1 MPRSAWKGP
10 FFVALPGLKQ
20 ALTGNIPVR
29 TNARACTVIPSFVG
43 LKFQIH
49 NGKDYVPLTVTDEM
63 VGHKLGE
70 FAPTRKRFS
79 YRQTKNHPLDS
90 SDGEDDLNHMDQHHI
105 LAGRDGKESLLNH
118 SQQQQF
124 LHPSLQDHHLS
135 SPTSS
140 QDDNDSDTID
150 VNIIPLSTSEQI
162 DPRRGDLQKNVT
174 FSNGLTLVVG
184 VIIGSG
190 IFASPGPVL
199 AYSKSVGVS
208 LIIWFVS
215 GLLAF
220 AGALC
225 YAELGSA
232 MPSSGGGEYA
242 YLNHAFGSLP
252 AFLFSWSSISL
263 MKPAGN
269 AIICVVFAEYVV
281 NIIAQSAWD
290 PTQPMRNWSNKLIA
304 VVCVLVLSGLNSV
317 SVSLGTRVQ
326 DVFTFIKVIT
336 LLVIGITGVIVL
348 AQQTSSSHNFDH
360 AFEGERQPSLGD
372 IALGLYSGLW
382 AYDGWNNLN
391 YVSSEMKNPTKDLPR
406 VIFAGVPIVIM
417 FYLLANTAYYAVL
430 PQSVIMNTNTV
441 AIDFGKQMFGNTG
454 GVLFAICVACSCF
467 GAANGSI
474 FTGAR
479 VIYATAREGNLP
491 QIFGTVHEKRKTPI
505 AALGLQA
512 FMTSI
517 MILGG
522 TFATLV
528 NFFSVAAWL
537 FYLASIMGLLYL
549 RYHEPNLKRP
559 FKVWMI
565 VPILFT
571 FLGLFLFLMPFVR
584 APLESCLAMV
594 IVLAGVPLWVIKE
607 LVSGNKGTRWQDLK
621 EKMLTTLG
629 FSPAGG
635 RHERLGGYR

>member
-1 MPRSAWKGP
+1 
-10 FFVALPGLKQ
+10 
-20 ALTGNIPVR
+20 
-29 TNARACTVIPSFVG
+29 
-43 LKFQIH
+43 
-49 NGKDYVPLTVTDEM
+49 
-63 VGHKLGE
+63 
-70 FAPTRKRFS
+70 
-79 YRQTKNHPLDS
+79 
-90 SDGEDDLNHMDQHHI
+90 
-105 LAGRDGKESLLNH
+105 
-118 SQQQQF
+118 
-124 LHPSLQDHHLS
+124 
-135 SPTSS
+135 
-140 QDDNDSDTID
+140 
-150 VNIIPLSTSEQI
+150 
-162 DPRRGDLQKNVT
+162 QKNVS

-208 LIIWFVS
+208 LIIWFIS

-232 MPSSGGGEYA
+232 MPSSGGGEHA

-252 AFLFSWSSISL
+252 AFLFSWSSIAL
-263 MKPAGN
+263 LKPGGN

-290 PTQPMRNWSNKLIA
+290 PTAPMKNWSNKLVAIA
-304 VVCVLVLSGLNSV
+304 CLLVLSGLNSI
-317 SVSLGTRVQ
+317 SVTMGTRIQ
-326 DVFTFIKVIT
+326 DVFTFMKVVT
-336 LLVIGITGVIVL
+336 LLVISITGLVVL
-348 AQQTSSSHNFDH
+348 AQRNLSSHNFDH
-360 AFEGERQPSLGD
+360 AFEGESQPSLGD

-391 YVSSEMKNPTKDLPR
+391 YVSTEMKNPTRDLPR
-406 VIFAGVPIVIM
+406 VIFAGVPIVVI

-430 PQSVIMNTNTV
+430 PSEVVMSTNTV

-467 GAANGSI
+467 GAANGSL

-479 VIYATAREGNLP
+479 VIYSAAREGYLP
-491 QIFGTVHEKRKTPI
+491 KVFGKVHEKRRTPI

-512 FMTSI
+512 VMTSI

-522 TFATLV
+522 TFSTLV

-537 FYLASIMGLLYL
+537 FYLSSIVGLLYL

-559 FKVWMI
+559 FRVWTI
-565 VPILFT
+565 VPVLFT
-571 FLGLFLFLMPFVR
+571 FVGLFLFLMPFVR
-584 APLESCLAMV
+584 APLESCLSII
-594 IVLAGVPLWVIKE
+594 IVLAGIPLWV
-607 LVSGNKGTRWQDLK
+607 V
-621 EKMLTTLG
+621 
-629 FSPAGG
+629 
-635 RHERLGGYR
+635 

>member
-1 MPRSAWKGP
+1 MDKDP
-10 FFVALPGLKQ
+10 FNRDDSLELERLNHA
-20 ALTGNIPVR
+20 
-29 TNARACTVIPSFVG
+29 ARHPYEI
-43 LKFQIH
+43 
-49 NGKDYVPLTVTDEM
+49 D
-63 VGHKLGE
+63 
-70 FAPTRKRFS
+70 
-79 YRQTKNHPLDS
+79 PLDS
-90 SDGEDDLNHMDQHHI
+90 SDGEDEDLNDMDEQYA
-105 LAGRDGKESLLNH
+105 LTDRDGKESLLKH

-124 LHPSLQDHHLS
+124 LHPSLQDHHLTSS
-135 SPTSS
+135 SPNSS
-140 QDDNDSDTID
+140 QDDDSDTID
-150 VNIIPLSTSEQI
+150 VHIIPLSSSEQI
-162 DPRRGDLQKNVT
+162 DPRRGDLQKSVT

-190 IFASPGPVL
+190 IFASPGPVF

-220 AGALC
+220 AGSLC

-252 AFLFSWSSISL
+252 AFLFSWSSITL
-263 MKPAGN
+263 LKPAGN

-290 PTQPMRNWSNKLIA
+290 PTQPMRHWSNKLIA
-304 VVCVLVLSGLNSV
+304 IACVLVLSGLNSISV
-317 SVSLGTRVQ
+317 SVGTRIQ

-336 LLVIGITGVIVL
+336 LLVIGITGVVVL
-348 AQQTSSSHNFDH
+348 AQKSLSSHNFDH
-360 AFEGERQPSLGD
+360 AFEGESQPSLGD

-406 VIFAGVPIVIM
+406 VIFAGVPIVII

-430 PQSVIMNTNTV
+430 PESVIMNTNTV

-479 VIYATAREGNLP
+479 VIYASAREGNLP
-491 QIFGTVHEKRKTPI
+491 KIFGKVNEKRKTPI

-512 FMTSI
+512 VMTTI

-522 TFATLV
+522 TFSTLV
-528 NFFSVAAWL
+528 NFYSVAAWL
-537 FYLASIMGLLYL
+537 FYLASILGLLYL

-559 FKVWMI
+559 FKVWTI

-584 APLESCLAMV
+584 APLESCLSMV
-594 IVLAGVPLWVIKE
+594 IVLAGLPLWVVKE

-621 EKMLTTLG
+621 DKVLTTVG
-629 FSPAGG
+629 FQPAGG
-635 RHERLGGYR
+635 RHERLTGYH

>member
-20 ALTGNIPVR
+20 ALTSNIPVR
-29 TNARACTVIPSFVG
+29 TNARACTIIPSFVG

-49 NGKDYVPLTVTDEM
+49 NGKDYTPLTVTDEM

-90 SDGEDDLNHMDQHHI
+90 SDGEDEDLNDMDEQYT
-105 LAGRDGKESLLNH
+105 LTGREGKEFLLKH

-124 LHPSLQDHHLS
+124 LHPSLQDHHLTA
-135 SPTSS
+135 SPNSS
-140 QDDNDSDTID
+140 QDDDSDTID
-150 VNIIPLSTSEQI
+150 VHIIPLSSSEQI

-208 LIIWFVS
+208 LIIWVIS

-220 AGALC
+220 AGSLC

-252 AFLFSWSSISL
+252 AFLFSWSSIAL
-263 MKPAGN
+263 FK
-269 AIICVVFAEYVV
+269 VVFAEYVV
-281 NIIAQSAWD
+281 DIIAQSAWD
-290 PTQPMRNWSNKLIA
+290 PTQPMRHWSNKLIA
-304 VVCVLVLSGLNSV
+304 IACVLVLSGLNSISV
-317 SVSLGTRVQ
+317 SVGTRIQ

-336 LLVIGITGVIVL
+336 LLVIGITGVVVL
-348 AQQTSSSHNFDH
+348 AQKSLSSHNFDH
-360 AFEGERQPSLGD
+360 AFEGESQPSLGD

-406 VIFAGVPIVIM
+406 VIFAGVPIVII

-430 PQSVIMNTNTV
+430 PESVVMNTNTV
-441 AIDFGKQMFGNTG
+441 AIEFGKQMFGNTG

-479 VIYATAREGNLP
+479 VIFASAREGNLP
-491 QIFGTVHEKRKTPI
+491 KIFGKVNEKRKTPI

-512 FMTSI
+512 VMTSI

-522 TFATLV
+522 TFSTLV

-537 FYLASIMGLLYL
+537 FYLASILALLYL

-559 FKVWMI
+559 FKVWTI

-584 APLESCLAMV
+584 APLESCLSMV
-594 IVLAGVPLWVIKE
+594 IVLAGLPLWVVKE

-621 EKMLTTLG
+621 DKVLTTVG
-629 FSPAGG
+629 FQPTGG
-635 RHERLGGYR
+635 RHERLAGYH

>member
-1 MPRSAWKGP
+1 MDKDP
-10 FFVALPGLKQ
+10 FNRDDSLELEHLNHA
-20 ALTGNIPVR
+20 
-29 TNARACTVIPSFVG
+29 PSRHPYE
-43 LKFQIH
+43 I
-49 NGKDYVPLTVTDEM
+49 D
-63 VGHKLGE
+63 
-70 FAPTRKRFS
+70 
-79 YRQTKNHPLDS
+79 PLDS
-90 SDGEDDLNHMDQHHI
+90 SDGEEEDLNDMDEQYT
-105 LAGRDGKESLLNH
+105 LTGREGKESLLKH

-124 LHPSLQDHHLS
+124 LHPSLQDHHLTA
-135 SPTSS
+135 SPNSS
-140 QDDNDSDTID
+140 QDDDSDTID
-150 VNIIPLSTSEQI
+150 VHIIPLSSSEQI

-208 LIIWFVS
+208 LIIWVVS

-220 AGALC
+220 AGSLC

-252 AFLFSWSSISL
+252 AFLFSWSSIAL
-263 MKPAGN
+263 FKPAGN

-281 NIIAQSAWD
+281 DIIAQSAWD
-290 PTQPMRNWSNKLIA
+290 PTQPMRHWSNKLIA
-304 VVCVLVLSGLNSV
+304 IACVLVLSGLNSISV
-317 SVSLGTRVQ
+317 SVGTRIQ

-336 LLVIGITGVIVL
+336 LLVIGITGVVVL
-348 AQQTSSSHNFDH
+348 AQKSLSSHNFDH
-360 AFEGERQPSLGD
+360 AFEGESQPSLGD

-406 VIFAGVPIVIM
+406 VIFAGVPIVII

-430 PQSVIMNTNTV
+430 PESVVMNTNTV
-441 AIDFGKQMFGNTG
+441 AIEFGKQMFGDTG

-479 VIYATAREGNLP
+479 VIFASAREGNLP
-491 QIFGTVHEKRKTPI
+491 KIFGKVNEKRKTPI

-512 FMTSI
+512 VMTSI

-522 TFATLV
+522 TFSTLV

-537 FYLASIMGLLYL
+537 FYLASILALLYL

-559 FKVWMI
+559 FKVWTI

-584 APLESCLAMV
+584 APLESCLSMV
-594 IVLAGVPLWVIKE
+594 IVLAGLPLWVVKE

-621 EKMLTTLG
+621 DKVLTTVG
-629 FSPAGG
+629 FQPTGG
-635 RHERLGGYR
+635 RHERLAGYH

>member
-1 MPRSAWKGP
+1 MSSIDIDKGDP
-10 FFVALPGLKQ
+10 FNRDDSLELDHLDQTRAHRYQIDPLSDSDGDDDDLDNVDEHYT
-20 ALTGNIPVR
+20 LTG
-29 TNARACTVIPSFVG
+29 
-43 LKFQIH
+43 
-49 NGKDYVPLTVTDEM
+49 
-63 VGHKLGE
+63 
-70 FAPTRKRFS
+70 
-79 YRQTKNHPLDS
+79 
-90 SDGEDDLNHMDQHHI
+90 
-105 LAGRDGKESLLNH
+105 GKESLLK
-118 SQQQQF
+118 
-124 LHPSLQDHHLS
+124 HHLQPHHPAS
-135 SPTSS
+135 SALPSH
-140 QDDNDSDTID
+140 DNDSDTVD
-150 VNIIPLSTSEQI
+150 VNIIPLSTSEAI
-162 DPRRGDLQKNVT
+162 DRERGDLQKNVT

-220 AGALC
+220 AGSLC

-232 MPSSGGGEYA
+232 MPSSGGGEHA

-252 AFLFSWSSISL
+252 AFLFSWTSIAL
-263 MKPAGN
+263 LKPAGN

-281 NIIAQSAWD
+281 NIIAQSTWD
-290 PTQPMRNWSNKLIA
+290 PTQPMRHWSNKLIGIA
-304 VVCVLVLSGLNSV
+304 CVLILSGLNSI
-317 SVSLGTRVQ
+317 SVSMGTRIQ
-326 DVFTFIKVIT
+326 DVFTFIKVVT
-336 LLVIGITGVIVL
+336 LLVIGITGVVVL
-348 AQQTSSSHNFDH
+348 AQKSLSSHNFDH
-360 AFEGERQPSLGD
+360 AFEGESQPSLGD

-406 VIFAGVPIVIM
+406 VIFAGVPIVII

-430 PQSVIMNTNTV
+430 PQETVMSTNTV

-479 VIYATAREGNLP
+479 VIYASAREGYLP
-491 QIFGTVHEKRKTPI
+491 KMFGQVNEKRRTPV

-512 FMTSI
+512 VMTTI

-522 TFATLV
+522 TFSTLV
-528 NFFSVAAWL
+528 NFYSVAAWL
-537 FYLASIMGLLYL
+537 FYLASIQGLLYL

-559 FKVWMI
+559 FRVWTI

-571 FLGLFLFLMPFVR
+571 FLGLFLFLMPFVK
-584 APLESCLAMV
+584 APLESFLSMV
-594 IVLAGVPLWVIKE
+594 IVLAGLPLWIVKE
-607 LVSGNKGTRWQDLK
+607 LVSGNKGTRWRDLK
-621 EKMLTTLG
+621 NKVLHFLG
-629 FSPAGG
+629 FQPLGG
-635 RHERLGGYR
+635 RHERLSVR

>member
-1 MPRSAWKGP
+1 MSSDTDKGLIDP
-10 FFVALPGLKQ
+10 FNRDDSLELDRLDHLHHSSPG
-20 ALTGNIPVR
+20 AHR
-29 TNARACTVIPSFVG
+29 Y
-43 LKFQIH
+43 QI
-49 NGKDYVPLTVTDEM
+49 D
-63 VGHKLGE
+63 
-70 FAPTRKRFS
+70 
-79 YRQTKNHPLDS
+79 PLDS
-90 SDGEDDLNHMDQHHI
+90 SDGEDDDL
-105 LAGRDGKESLLNH
+105 DGIDEHQTLTGN
-118 SQQQQF
+118 
-124 LHPSLQDHHLS
+124 PSSKKSHLDA
-135 SPTSS
+135 TSS
-140 QDDNDSDTID
+140 SLPHTAGSPLAHPHEEDEDTID
-150 VNIIPLSTSEQI
+150 VHIIPLSSSEAI
-162 DPRRGDLQKNVT
+162 DRQRGDLQKNVT

-184 VIIGSG
+184 IIIGSG

-220 AGALC
+220 AGSLC

-232 MPSSGGGEYA
+232 MPTSGGGEHA

-252 AFLFSWSSISL
+252 AFLFSWTSITTL
-263 MKPAGN
+263 KPAGN

-281 NIIAQSAWD
+281 NIIAQSTWD
-290 PTQPMRNWSNKLIA
+290 PTQPMKHWSNKLIA
-304 VVCVLVLSGLNSV
+304 IACVIILSGLNSI
-317 SVSLGTRVQ
+317 SVTVGTRIQ
-326 DVFTFIKVIT
+326 DIFTFIKVVT
-336 LLVIGITGVIVL
+336 LLVIGIAGLVVL
-348 AQQTSSSHNFDH
+348 GQKTLSSHNFDH
-360 AFEGERQPSLGD
+360 AFESDSDPSLGD

-406 VIFAGVPIVIM
+406 VIFAGVPIVII

-430 PQSVIMNTNTV
+430 PEAVVMNTNTV

-479 VIYATAREGNLP
+479 VIYASAREGYLP
-491 QIFGTVHEKRKTPI
+491 KMFGKVNEKRRTPI

-512 FMTSI
+512 VMTSI

-522 TFATLV
+522 TFSTLV
-528 NFFSVAAWL
+528 NFYSVAAWL
-537 FYLASIMGLLYL
+537 FYLASILGLLYL
-549 RYHEPNLKRP
+549 RYCEPNLKRP
-559 FKVWMI
+559 FRVWTI
-565 VPILFT
+565 VPVMFT

-594 IVLAGVPLWVIKE
+594 LVLAGLPLWVVKE
-607 LVSGNKGTRWQDLK
+607 LISGNKGTRWQDLK
-621 EKMLTTLG
+621 TKVMHSLG
-629 FSPAGG
+629 FQPSGG
-635 RHERLGGYR
+635 RHERLPGH